1 MNYIEEDE
9 DEGSKEI
16 DKLNR
21 FIENNLK
28 LEITINKNIEEAENF
43 IKNNKWEIIEDRTY
57 HLKQNIERI
66 WEIIKSIDSLFI
78 FNKSEHFP
86 FIFKKDSKIRNLGNI
101 FEGKLFDIYEFIA
114 KVIKQKIFSELKKIE
129 WIVFLENGENF
140 RFKYNLY
147 KVTEDNSTVLNLII
161 KHIPNSEETIIP
173 QIKEKFNKIDY
184 IQRIEEIIKKESV
197 YLYQYESGIIPTNM
211 EEIWKVLTD
220 YSKLVLIAPN
230 NKCFAPININNAKI
244 GEQLNVPMKIK
255 NIDGYL
261 EIKLDLKEK
270 KSGWNKWC
278 FAYSILGGE
287 PFKTVKQ
294 SILVQLTKIN
304 RKETQLCMFTKIYEK
319 IPLEMC
325 KSLSRQKK
333 YVISSIKDYFENF
346 SLNQGD
352 I

>member
-66 WEIIKSIDSLFI
+66 WEIIKSIDFLFMI
-78 FNKSEHFP
+78 NKSEHFP
-86 FIFKKDSKIRNLGNI
+86 FIFKKDSKYWNLGNI
-101 FEGKLFDIYEFIA
+101 FEGKLFDIYEFNA

-244 GEQLNVPMKIK
+244 GDQLNVPMKIK

-261 EIKLDLKEK
+261 EVKVDLKEK
-270 KSGWNKWC
+270 KLGWNKWC

-294 SILVQLTKIN
+294 TILVQLTKIN
-304 RKETQLCMFTKIYEK
+304 RKETQLCMFTKIYEN

-346 SLNQGD
+346 SLIQGD